1 MVYRKLIEVNGE
13 LKDHWAIVRNYEGII
28 NCYKHTKV
36 TQIEKYLEIIE
47 KMVPKYRL
55 EEAEINMINT
65 FKEYAE

>member
-1 MVYRKLIEVNGE
+1 M
-13 LKDHWAIVRNYEGII
+13 KDHWAIVRNYEGII
-28 NCYKHTKV
+28 NCYKIGEV
-36 TQIEKYLEIIE
+36 NQIEKYLEIMD